1 MNINNNKSNNKS
13 NNKPNSRF
21 SSLSENP
28 RKNTF
33 KKNNNSRKRRD
44 TYDTNNYNNN
54 NYNYNNYNNYNNTFS
69 NLEQQQPKRPEIIVP
84 LAKIDPNTIKEPQL
98 NYLEKCKERQEEEKK
113 KGLINTK
120 NSKYWRKNIW
130 IGPILLKSVKSEYWE
145 NYYKTIKNNPPSSI
159 LAPTNVLYSRD
170 NENWYNSYKETF
182 TEEEWEL
189 MQQQKDLELTEKLEK
204 EAYKR
209 GEIFCR
215 KRDKESWDYYQE
227 TGELDSWALAKRDM
241 IEHENYC
248 NKLEEE
254 MLQEEDE
261 YSEDSE

>member
-1 MNINNNKSNNKS
+1 MNNNNSKS

-44 TYDTNNYNNN
+44 TYDTNNYT
-54 NYNYNNYNNYNNTFS
+54 NYNNYNNFS
-69 NLEQQQPKRPEIIVP
+69 SLEQQPKRPEIIVP
-84 LAKIDPNTIKEPQL
+84 LPKIEPNMVKEPQL

-120 NSKYWRKNIW
+120 NLNYWRKNIW
-130 IGPILLKSVKSEYWE
+130 IGPILLKSVKSEEWKK
-145 NYYKTIKNNPPSSI
+145 YYEKIKQNPPSSI
-159 LAPTNVLYSRD
+159 LMPTNVLYSRD

-182 TEEEWEL
+182 TEGEWEL
-189 MQQQKDLELTEKLEK
+189 MQQQKDLELIEKIDK
-204 EAYKR
+204 EADR
-209 GEIFCR
+209 RNEIYCR

-227 TGELDSWALAKRDM
+227 TGDLDSWALAKKDM
-241 IEHENYC
+241 IEHDKYC
-248 NKLEEE
+248 KKLEEE
-254 MLQEEDE
+254 MLQEEYE
-261 YSEDSE
+261 NNEDSE